1 MMILR
6 SSPASPF
13 ARKVRIAISLLGLA
27 DKIEVTATNLDDAAD
42 SVRIQNPIGK
52 IPVLVLED
60 GTAYY
65 DSRVILDYLDHLAGG
80 GRIVPREPKARFEA
94 LRLQALCDG
103 IMDASLMLVYEGRY
117 RPAEMKVQSWL
128 DRQNDKARAD
138 GAGSG
143 AAGVNGTARRR
154 PDRARLPARLSRSA
168 VRRHVAE
175 GLSEAGRLARQVRRT
190 SAGLRRDQVRGLTI
204 RNAKKKPRRK
214 LRGFVFDRPVLIRS
228 GS

>member
-128 DRQNDKARAD
+128 DRQNDKV
-138 GAGSG
+138 S
-143 AAGVNGTARRR
+143 
-154 PDRARLPARLSRSA
+154 
-168 VRRHVAE
+168 
-175 GLSEAGRLARQVRRT
+175 
-190 SAGLRRDQVRGLTI
+190 RGLTALEAAPPALTAPPDVGQI
-204 RNAKKKPRRK
+204 ACLLGYRDLRFAGTWRK
-214 LRGFVFDRPVLIRS
+214 DYPKLVAWHDKFAAQVPDFAATKFVA
-228 GS
+228 